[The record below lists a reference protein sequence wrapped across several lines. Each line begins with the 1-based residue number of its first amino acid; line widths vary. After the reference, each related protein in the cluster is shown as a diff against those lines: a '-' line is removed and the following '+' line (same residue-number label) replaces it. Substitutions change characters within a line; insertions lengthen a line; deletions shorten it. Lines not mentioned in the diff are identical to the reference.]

1 MSRTRRHSHPGGPGG
16 HVQAGFTLIELIIVV
31 AIIGILAV
39 IAVPMLRDAP
49 LRAREA
55 ALKTNL
61 HVMRESIDQYFAD
74 KAHYP
79 ASLETLVEEGYI
91 RAIPV
96 DQFTESAGTWRLIP
110 PEDKGDA
117 LPEEEAAGT
126 AGVFDVKSGS
136 DKTALDGTSYSEW

>member
-1 MSRTRRHSHPGGPGG
+1 
-16 HVQAGFTLIELIIVV
+16 LIELIIVV

-39 IAVPMLRDAP
+39 IAAPMVRDAP

-55 ALKTNL
+55 VLKTDL
-61 HVMRESIDQYFAD
+61 HVLRESIDQYFAD

-79 ASLETLVEEGYI
+79 ASLETLVEEGYV
-91 RAIPV
+91 RGIPV
-96 DQFTESAGTWRLIP
+96 DPFTESSSTWRLIP

-117 LPEEEAAGT
+117 LPEEEEAGT

-136 DKTALDGTSYSEW
+136 DKTALDGTFYAEW

>member
-1 MSRTRRHSHPGGPGG
+1 MSRTRRQSRPGGPGG
-16 HVQAGFTLIELIIVV
+16 HIQAGFTLIELIIVV

-79 ASLETLVEEGYI
+79 AGLETLVEEGYI
-91 RAIPV
+91 RAIPL
-96 DQFTESAGTWRLIP
+96 DPFTESTSTWQQIP

-117 LPEEEAAGT
+117 LPEEEEAGK

-136 DKTALDGTSYSEW
+136 DKTALDGTFYSEW

>member
-1 MSRTRRHSHPGGPGG
+1 MSRTRRDSSFARRLE
-16 HVQAGFTLIELIIVV
+16 AGFTLIELIIVV

-55 ALKTNL
+55 VLKNDL
-61 HVMRESIDQYFAD
+61 HVLRETIDQYFAD

-79 ASLETLVEEGYI
+79 ASLDTLVEEGYI
-91 RAIPV
+91 RTIPA
-96 DQFTESAGTWRLIP
+96 DPFTESTTTWRVIP
-110 PEDKGDA
+110 PEDRGDA
-117 LPEEEAAGT
+117 LPEEEEAGT

-136 DKTALDGTSYSEW
+136 DKISLDGTAYSEW

>member
-1 MSRTRRHSHPGGPGG
+1 
-16 HVQAGFTLIELIIVV
+16 LIELIIVV

-39 IAVPMLRDAP
+39 IAAPMVRDAP

-55 ALKTNL
+55 VLKTDL
-61 HVMRESIDQYFAD
+61 HVLRESIDQYFAD

-91 RAIPV
+91 RTIPV
-96 DQFTESAGTWRLIP
+96 DPFTESSSTWRLIP
-110 PEDKGDA
+110 PEDMGDA
-117 LPEEEAAGT
+117 LPEEEEAGT

-136 DKTALDGTSYSEW
+136 DKTALDGSFYAEW